1 MNELIQAAESIER
14 EAKKNEHFVKAAAA
28 MKRIG
33 SLEQAEAEVTERIA
47 LLRSQSEQAEKDLAA
62 KLEEVRTAESKVKV
76 IMDAANAEAQRVKQD
91 ATKESDAL
99 LAKARTESDALRSA
113 SSLEA
118 AGRLGQETIARVS
131 EEAKAILAK
140 AREDAQASVSEAQAE
155 IAKFTNKR
163 DEIEQ
168 LAVQA
173 EKKKADAERELSD
186 IEGKIAAARA
196 QVRLIM
202 GG

>member
-1 MNELIQAAESIER
+1 MSDLILAAEAIEKA
-14 EAKKNEHFVKAAAA
+14 AKQQEHFVKAAAA
-28 MKRIG
+28 LKRIG
-33 SLEQAEAEVTERIA
+33 SLEQAETEATDRLA
-47 LLRSQSEQAEKDLAA
+47 LLRSQREQATNDLAA
-62 KLEEVRTAESKVKV
+62 KLEEVRTAESKVRE

-91 ATKESDAL
+91 ATKESDDL
-99 LAKARTESDALRSA
+99 LAKARTEADALRSA

-118 AGRLGQETIARVS
+118 AGRLGQETIARVN

-140 AREDAQASVSEAQAE
+140 AREDAKASVSEAQVAL
-155 IAKFTNKR
+155 ATVAHNR
-163 DEIEQ
+163 AAIEQ

-173 EKKKADAERELSD
+173 SNKRAEAERELAD
-186 IEGKIAAARA
+186 IESKIAAARA